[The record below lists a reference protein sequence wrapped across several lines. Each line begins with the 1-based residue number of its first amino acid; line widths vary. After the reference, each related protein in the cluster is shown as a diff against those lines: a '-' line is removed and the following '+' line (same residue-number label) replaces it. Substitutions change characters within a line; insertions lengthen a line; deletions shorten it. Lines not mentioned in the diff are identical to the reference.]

1 MTRCEETQIFFR
13 ADACR
18 RNLPVRGGL
27 TGKSKYAR
35 SWLECQATEADSWV
49 PARLGRRN
57 IEVYKAQARIAD
69 SRALSDLL
77 APLSNRARSELGAAA
92 LAQPLVAT
100 DQGPGHLSFFLIGDG
115 QTLVVFAVMNLS
127 GFQFADIAADISSS
141 QESNEGLDFESL
153 AEFAG
158 VNLSYPTR
166 RSRRAMPPPGGLV
179 TLP

>member
-1 MTRCEETQIFFR
+1 MTRCMETQIFFR

-18 RNLPVRGGL
+18 GNLPVRGGL
-27 TGKSKYAR
+27 TGKSRYAR
-35 SWLECQATEADSWV
+35 SWLECRVTQAASWI
-49 PARLGRRN
+49 PARLGRRH

-77 APLSNRARSELGAAA
+77 APLSNRVRSALGTAA
-92 LAQPLVAT
+92 LARPLVAT
-100 DQGPGHLSFFLIGDG
+100 DQGSGHLSFYLIGDG
-115 QTLVVFAVMNLS
+115 QTLVVFAVTNLS

-158 VNLSYPTR
+158 VDLSYPTR
-166 RSRRAMPPPGGLV
+166 LSHRATPPPGGLV
-179 TLP
+179 TSP